1 MAYADREDLNYL
13 GQLFMIGANQTPFL
27 NAIGGLSG
35 GRTAASF
42 IFPVAQPWALN
53 SASQP
58 AITEA
63 ASTAEGTP
71 TTYTRGQD
79 TNTVQIFKYD
89 YSVSFAKQST
99 TGEISGIALAGQ
111 TQPVTDELAF
121 QEMGAMRQMAVD
133 VEYSFLRGVYQA
145 ASNASTAAKT
155 RGLKSAISTNAVA
168 ASAAALTKAMIQ
180 ELLREMATNGAVFNN
195 MALLCNAYQ
204 KQALTDLY
212 GYAPEDRNIG
222 GVAVKQ
228 IETDFC
234 MLAPMWAPY
243 MPTDEIYIVEMS
255 VCAPVFCPYEGQ
267 IIANIP
273 TAITAAKKGGFMYSQ
288 IGLDYGP
295 EEYHGK
301 ITGLADGT

>member
-1 MAYADREDLNYL
+1 MAYTDREDLNYL
-13 GQLFMIGANQTPFL
+13 GQLFMVGANQTPFL

-35 GRTAASF
+35 GKKTNSF

-63 ASTAEGTP
+63 ASVVAGTP

-89 YSVSFAKQST
+89 YAVSFAKQST
-99 TGEISGIALAGQ
+99 FGEISGVAIAGQ
-111 TQPVTDELAF
+111 QQPVTNEFDF
-121 QEMGAMRQMAVD
+121 QRMAAMRQMAVD
-133 VEYSFLRGVYQA
+133 VEYTFLQGAYQA
-145 ASNASTAAKT
+145 GSSAATAAKT
-155 RGLKSAISTNAVA
+155 RGLKNAINTNAVA
-168 ASAAALTKAMIQ
+168 GGSALLTKAMIQ
-180 ELLREMATNGAVFNN
+180 ELLREMAANGAIFQN
-195 MALLCNAYQ
+195 MAILCNAYQ
-204 KQALTDLY
+204 KQVLTDLF

-222 GVAVKQ
+222 GVNVKQ

-243 MPTDEIYIVEMS
+243 MPTDEIYIVDMS
-255 VCAPVFCPYEGQ
+255 VCAPVFCLYEGQ
-267 IIANIP
+267 LIADVP
-273 TAITAAKKGGFMYSQ
+273 TAVTAASKGGFMYSQ

-301 ITGLADGT
+301 ITGLSA